1 MNDSCNRLSKIK
13 CTLRYLFQMK
23 TLEEQLT
30 EVQQVISDILL
41 NAQEAWYNWQKV
53 RKADLATL
61 EQREKRLLVQIKR
74 SKSGTNQD

>member
-1 MNDSCNRLSKIK
+1 V
-13 CTLRYLFQMK
+13 K

-30 EVQQVISDILL
+30 EVQQAISDILL
-41 NAQEAWYNWQKV
+41 NAQEAWYNGQKV

-74 SKSGTNQD
+74 KNRGGIRVRGATPV

>member
-1 MNDSCNRLSKIK
+1 V
-13 CTLRYLFQMK
+13 K

-30 EVQQVISDILL
+30 EVQQAISDILL
-41 NAQEAWYNWQKV
+41 NAQEAWYNGQKV

-74 SKSGTNQD
+74 KNRGGIRVRGITPC

>member
-1 MNDSCNRLSKIK
+1 
-13 CTLRYLFQMK
+13 MK

-30 EVQQVISDILL
+30 EVRQAISDILL
-41 NAQEAWYNWQKV
+41 NAQEAWYNGQKV

-74 SKSGTNQD
+74 KNRGGIRVRGVTPV